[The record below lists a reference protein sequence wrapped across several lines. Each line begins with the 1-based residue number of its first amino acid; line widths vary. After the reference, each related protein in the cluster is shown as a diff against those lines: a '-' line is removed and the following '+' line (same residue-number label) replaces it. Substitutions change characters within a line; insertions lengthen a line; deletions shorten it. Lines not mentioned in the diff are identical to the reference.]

1 MGTAEHNHV
10 HNNIKT
16 LRSSHA
22 HSNGQV
28 EVAPQAHDLLV
39 LTILSND
46 RAYFLWVI
54 KEVKKTMTATATGR
68 SLNKSR
74 TIAVHV
80 SYFSCTDISLP
91 SSAKQQGVLAMT
103 TAGTNPCRK
112 CIYIL
117 PSNIAAV

>member
-22 HSNGQV
+22 HANGQV

-46 RAYFLWVI
+46 RE
-54 KEVKKTMTATATGR
+54 EVKKTMTATATGR

-103 TAGTNPCRK
+103 TAQ
-112 CIYIL
+112 I
-117 PSNIAAV
+117 SVS